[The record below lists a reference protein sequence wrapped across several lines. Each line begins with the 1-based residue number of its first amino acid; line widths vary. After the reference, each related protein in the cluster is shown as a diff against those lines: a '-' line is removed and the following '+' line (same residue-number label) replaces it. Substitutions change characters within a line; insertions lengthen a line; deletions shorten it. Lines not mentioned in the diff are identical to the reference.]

1 MNETVTPHLT
11 SRPVILAAAAIL
23 VVLATPTWLWA
34 HYSATI
40 FLETFRVG
48 FVACFG

>member
-1 MNETVTPHLT
+1 MA

-23 VVLATPTWLWA
+23 IVLAAAVWLWV
-34 HYSATI
+34 HYSATV
-40 FLETFRVG
+40 FLETIRVG